1 MKTKKEKEKKIQE
14 VLDKITNGF
23 NSKYNINLDKNS
35 SNFGE
40 VKDKRKNYETEVL
53 RRKQGIEDARNEREL
68 REAHDQMQNSFVAE
82 FESGDLVH

>member
-40 VKDKRKNYETEVL
+40 VKDKRKNYEAEVL
-53 RRKQGIEDARNEREL
+53 RRKQGIENARDEREL
-68 REAHDQMQNSFVAE
+68 RESQDQRQNSFVE
-82 FESGDLVH
+82 NFESGDLVH

>member
-40 VKDKRKNYETEVL
+40 VKDKRKNYEAEVVK
-53 RRKQGIEDARNEREL
+53 RKQGIENARDEREL
-68 REAHDQMQNSFVAE
+68 REAQDQMQNSFVSE
-82 FESGDLVH
+82 FESGELVH